1 MNKKTEHLNDK
12 TLNKLGITRTSID
25 VFHVGSYKYSNLK
38 DAMTE
43 VERVNAG
50 KTAVKPAWHSIGKAQ
65 L

>member
-12 TLNKLGITRTSID
+12 TLIKHGITRTSID

-43 VERVNAG
+43 VERVNAD
-50 KTAVKPAWHSIGKAQ
+50 KTAVKPA
-65 L
+65 

>member
-43 VERVNAG
+43 AERVNAG
-50 KTAVKPAWHSIGKAQ
+50 KTAVKPA
-65 L
+65 